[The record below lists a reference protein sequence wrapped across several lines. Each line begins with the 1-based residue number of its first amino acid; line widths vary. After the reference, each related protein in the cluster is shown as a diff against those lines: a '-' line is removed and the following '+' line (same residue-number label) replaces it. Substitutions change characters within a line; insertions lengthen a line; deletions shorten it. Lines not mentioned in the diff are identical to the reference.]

1 MPSPAFTLSVPADA
15 PFRGLAAE
23 AVRVYLRASGGSPSP
38 AGDAFVAS
46 VAAAVER
53 LTAGGADIEL
63 AVVSRSP
70 EIDVHLTSGGAS
82 ETLTHIPAASGG

>member
-38 AGDAFVAS
+38 AG
-46 VAAAVER
+46 
-53 LTAGGADIEL
+53 GADIEL